1 MRILLAALV
10 LALWGGT
17 SFAHEVHVVI
27 EPAGVVSVRIL
38 YADGKPF
45 AFEAYEVWPA
55 AGQAPIQVGRTD
67 ARGRALF
74 VPEGAGPWRIKAHSA
89 DGHGI
94 DTRIDVPAA
103 ATLGAPV
110 SDSGPNR
117 ASLTLFGL
125 SILLALFAF
134 IQLWLRKK

>member
-1 MRILLAALV
+1 MRILLAAL
-10 LALWGGT
+10 LLWAGA
-17 SFAHEVHVVI
+17 SLAHEVHVTV
-27 EPAGVVSVRIL
+27 EPAGAVSVRIL

-55 AGQAPIQVGRTD
+55 GGQAPIQVGRTD

-74 VPEGAGPWRIKAHSA
+74 VPEGGGPWRLKAHSA

-94 DTRIDVPAA
+94 DTRIDAA
-103 ATLGAPV
+103 ATPAAPPT
-110 SDSGPNR
+110 SAGPNR
-117 ASLTLFGL
+117 ASLALFGL

-134 IQLWLRKK
+134 IQLWLRKKP

>member
-1 MRILLAALV
+1 MRILFAALV
-10 LALWGGT
+10 LALSGGT
-17 SFAHEVHVVI
+17 SLAHEVHATL
-27 EPAGVVSVRIL
+27 EPAGAVSVRIL

-55 AGQAPIQVGRTD
+55 GGQAPIQVGRTD

-74 VPEGAGPWRIKAHSA
+74 VPEGAGPWRLKAHSA

-94 DTRIDVPAA
+94 DTRIDTAA
-103 ATLGAPV
+103 AAPGAPLTGT
-110 SDSGPNR
+110 GPNR
-117 ASLTLFGL
+117 ASLILFGL

-134 IQLWLRKK
+134 IQLWLRKKP